1 MIELQ
6 SGQAIKLNFSTPS
19 ISEASLTCKVKR
31 TEHDRISLN
40 FPKTGEKF
48 LKDLPEGKEIGVV
61 VYTNSGIFVF
71 DSIVINSPLEEEF
84 IIEFPQEKKK
94 IQRREYMRAAVNL
107 QLLLAKDGVEYET
120 RTINVGGGGIRFVTK
135 DKLSVNE
142 RWGFSLL
149 LPGEKVIKGT
159 GKILYTLMQGQ
170 TNAGVIT
177 FLDINETERNRLIK
191 LCFDEEI
198 RNMKQRRSNEA

>member
-1 MIELQ
+1 MLELK
-6 SGQAIKLNFSTPS
+6 SDQAVRLNFGTPS
-19 ISEASLTCKVKR
+19 FNEVSITCRVNWA
-31 TEHDRISLN
+31 EHDRACLE
-40 FPKTGEKF
+40 FPDSGDKY

-84 IIEFPQEKKK
+84 IIEFPQEQKK

-107 QLLLAKDGVEYET
+107 QLILAKGGTELET
-120 RTINVGGGGIRFVTK
+120 RTINVGGGGIRFIAK

-142 RWGFSLL
+142 KWNFSLL
-149 LPGEKVIKGT
+149 LPGETVIKGT

-170 TNAGVIT
+170 NDAGVIS
-177 FLDINETERNRLIK
+177 FVDINETERNRLIK
-191 LCFDEEI
+191 LCFEEEI
-198 RNMKQRRSNEA
+198 RNLKQRKLQD